1 MAIYDNRVC
10 KTCGRTFSGGPRAWY
25 CPECRHERKLAAD
38 LEYHKRDRMGVSRQL
53 GSQDLCQRCG
63 KPYTV
68 CSGLQ
73 RFCPECAEI
82 NLREVDNRQGTE
94 YYYRNVKP
102 DPGER
107 NKKRREARALTKDE
121 ENLKRRLLRKNY
133 PSDVKGVVWDGKWY
147 AEIWHNNKKYL
158 LGRFDS
164 KEDAVAARKNAE
176 ELFAGLRKQ
185 ESSLCDDLSNKQF
198 AHVEVIGYLGK
209 KTWLCR
215 CDCGNLCKRSTQTIK
230 KNMDN
235 PYFSC
240 GCISKQRTKVCPI
253 CGKEFTTTGKNQK
266 YCSQE
271 CRYTNMYKRLHDRR
285 INDPEYARK
294 LNDYANNARRERMKD
309 PEVRAE
315 ILRKESIS
323 NRKSYLKRKQQKI
336 EQEEKK

>member
-38 LEYHKRDRMGVSRQL
+38 LEYHKRDKMGVSRQL

-164 KEDAVAARKNAE
+164 
-176 ELFAGLRKQ
+176 
-185 ESSLCDDLSNKQF
+185 
-198 AHVEVIGYLGK
+198 
-209 KTWLCR
+209 
-215 CDCGNLCKRSTQTIK
+215 
-230 KNMDN
+230 
-235 PYFSC
+235 
-240 GCISKQRTKVCPI
+240 
-253 CGKEFTTTGKNQK
+253 
-266 YCSQE
+266 
-271 CRYTNMYKRLHDRR
+271 
-285 INDPEYARK
+285 
-294 LNDYANNARRERMKD
+294 
-309 PEVRAE
+309 
-315 ILRKESIS
+315 
-323 NRKSYLKRKQQKI
+323 
-336 EQEEKK
+336 EKK